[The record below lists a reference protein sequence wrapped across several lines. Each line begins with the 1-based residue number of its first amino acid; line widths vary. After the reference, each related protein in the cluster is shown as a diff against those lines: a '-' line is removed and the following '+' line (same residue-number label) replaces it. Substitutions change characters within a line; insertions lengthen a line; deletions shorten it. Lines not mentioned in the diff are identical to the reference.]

1 MMKISVEST
10 GNSSM
15 PTVLVS
21 YFKSLV
27 KYERSDESIT
37 KQDILD
43 TYVVVSDI
51 IAYNIANN
59 EKFIKYYETSFKRIL
74 KTCFAPY
81 VHVMT

>member
-27 KYERSDESIT
+27 KYE
-37 KQDILD
+37 
-43 TYVVVSDI
+43 
-51 IAYNIANN
+51 
-59 EKFIKYYETSFKRIL
+59 KRIL
-74 KTCFAPY
+74 
-81 VHVMT
+81 